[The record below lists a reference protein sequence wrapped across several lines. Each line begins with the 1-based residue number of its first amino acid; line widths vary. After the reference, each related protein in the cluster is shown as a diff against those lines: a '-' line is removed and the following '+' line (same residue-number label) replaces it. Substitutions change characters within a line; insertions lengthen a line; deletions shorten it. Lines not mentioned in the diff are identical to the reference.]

1 MKRQSGKKIRV
12 TFGDCTVIEEANACD
27 TLALAIKK
35 IGVKKVAG
43 LGIVGIGSQD
53 ILLLDKREA
62 KDPSYRMSQKEMGEG
77 YYLVT
82 KTSTEKKVC
91 DLCTIAQQLNVDM
104 KVEIVAAKPKAKA
117 QQNFIKTT
125 CGDVALIKSKWIFQL
140 TSEDENLRWIPFT
153 DHWTCDTLALRH
165 EGKYGIFTLPNMADY
180 GNDGSLMWKS
190 LDKEP
195 FPYDELRI
203 IGMTTCSYGMMVY
216 RIGKKWGGSVFMYNP
231 REDCVEMERLAPC
244 QYSSAEE
251 AERHLSSW
259 RNPFNEREEIQ
270 SDNNNDAN
278 DIITESTRLEH
289 LPRFDE
295 FSKTN
300 AGALHKYK
308 KMTIKQFKSAYYVD
322 NLKGRGN
329 QFYDKFLEY
338 INSLQLK

>member
-12 TFGDCTVIEEANACD
+12 TFGDGTVIEEANACD

-35 IGVKKVAG
+35 IGVKKVADLG
-43 LGIVGIGSQD
+43 LIGIGSQD

-62 KDPSYRMSQKEMGEG
+62 KGPGYRMSQKEMGEG

-82 KTSTEKKVC
+82 KTSTEKKFC
-91 DLCTIAQQLNVDM
+91 DLCTIAQQLKEDM
-104 KVEIVAAKPKAKA
+104 KVEIVAAKSKA
-117 QQNFIKTT
+117 QQNLIKTT
-125 CGDVALIKSKWIFQL
+125 CGDVALIKGKWMFQL

-180 GNDGSLMWKS
+180 GNDGSLKWKS

-231 REDCVEMERLAPC
+231 REDCVEMEMLAPC
-244 QYSSAEE
+244 QYSSEE
-251 AERHLSSW
+251 KAKSHLSSW
-259 RNPFNEREEIQ
+259 RNPFDEREAIK
-270 SDNNNDAN
+270 SDNNNDTN
-278 DIITESTRLEH
+278 DVITENTRLEH
-289 LPRFDE
+289 LPRFEE
-295 FSKTN
+295 FNKKN
-300 AGALHKYK
+300 AGALQKYK
-308 KMTIKQFKSAYYVD
+308 KMTIKQFKNAYNKD

-329 QFYDKFLEY
+329 QFYDRILEY
-338 INSLQLK
+338 INSLHLS